1 MIELIW
7 DAPFLRMLKKWKKKH
22 PNLVTRF
29 EERLLLFT
37 EDPYHPSLKTHHLS
51 NNLKEFWAFSI
62 NYEHRVVFQFIDD
75 TTVLLIAI
83 GLHDQVY

>member
-22 PNLVTRF
+22 PNLVARF

-37 EDPYHPSLKTHHLS
+37 EDPYHPSLKTHH
-51 NNLKEFWAFSI
+51 I
-62 NYEHRVVFQFIDD
+62 I
-75 TTVLLIAI
+75 
-83 GLHDQVY
+83 